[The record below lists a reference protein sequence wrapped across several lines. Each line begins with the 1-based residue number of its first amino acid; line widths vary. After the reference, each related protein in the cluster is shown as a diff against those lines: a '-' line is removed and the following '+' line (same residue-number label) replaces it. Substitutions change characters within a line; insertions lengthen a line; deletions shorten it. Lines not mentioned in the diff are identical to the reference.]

1 MYKVIKIIYTVKTM
15 EYLEAM
21 EKRSKKIPQAS
32 IPFAP
37 MLHWVVNFF
46 NCCLVIGLII
56 FALTSLESE
65 MSEVSIEFALSISNR
80 LSHVLL
86 SYTLYFVSHALFS
99 ALS

>member
-21 EKRSKKIPQAS
+21 ERRSKKIPQAS

-46 NCCLVIGLII
+46 YCCLVIGLII
-56 FALTSLESE
+56 
-65 MSEVSIEFALSISNR
+65 FALSISNR

-86 SYTLYFVSHALFS
+86 SYTLYFGSHALFS

>member
-32 IPFAP
+32 IQFAP

-56 FALTSLESE
+56 FALTSLE
-65 MSEVSIEFALSISNR
+65 AKCQKW
-80 LSHVLL
+80 VLNL
-86 SYTLYFVSHALFS
+86 RWVLATGYHMFC
-99 ALS
+99 

>member
-21 EKRSKKIPQAS
+21 ERRSKKIPQAS

-46 NCCLVIGLII
+46 YCCLVIGLII
-56 FALTSLESE
+56 FALTSLE
-65 MSEVSIEFALSISNR
+65 AKCQKW
-80 LSHVLL
+80 VLNL
-86 SYTLYFVSHALFS
+86 R
-99 ALS
+99 